1 MEPITNREG
10 KPVLDEATFQ
20 KLLAAAYVLQEHRK
34 DTQPRPEPVA
44 DNHHDADYAT
54 TLGEIVETQQ
64 QILLRHLDLDGAAGL
79 VVEQT
84 QKMTSAAGAAVCM
97 INRDHLVY
105 RAVKGVAAAEMG
117 QAIPTVKALSAQVLA
132 HGAVVRC
139 ADVLTDLQVDAAL
152 AKRAGI
158 ASFIAVPIFHD
169 DQTAGV
175 IELAFSKPYGY
186 GEQDVRT
193 CQLMA
198 GLVTEAITRTSDDQS
213 KKSLTAERDSMLEAL
228 EKLKPQLD
236 RLAKDAE
243 ALSATATPMR
253 PRPTPPAESVRP
265 ISTPP
270 PSAMRRERP
279 ASELNSARTGTEKCS
294 RCGNDIAPQEVYCG
308 NCGTLRTDRSRA
320 DSTASRPNAWD
331 SPSAPAPDGSF
342 APAAEGSRRSFSS
355 NLVDHDVQLPNEVLA
370 LAKETT
376 DDEPPR
382 DVAEELMKL
391 LPPDP
396 DGPGVS
402 SPQVTPPPT
411 PNPPSSIAV
420 AQPVTAP
427 PSPQGSV
434 PYPWTSAADA
444 RAWLNSLGGGEGNAG
459 LAGFLQMHRGDL
471 SLGTA
476 IVALLIA
483 LFWGMSSHRSTQG
496 NPEATNAA
504 RPATTS
510 QTPAAPQAGTA
521 QARPQRRAP
530 QPDPELSWTERALV
544 SLGLADPPTPA
555 QQYEGN
561 PDVSVWVDL
570 RTALYYCP
578 TNDLY
583 GKTEKG
589 QYMTQRQAQIDQFE
603 PASRKV
609 CE

>member
-1 MEPITNREG
+1 MESITNHEG

-20 KLLAAAYVLQEHRK
+20 RLLAAAYVLQEHRK
-34 DTQPRPEPVA
+34 QIQPRPEPVA

-84 QKMTSAAGAAVCM
+84 QKMTAAAGAAVCM
-97 INRDHLVY
+97 VNRDHLVY
-105 RAVKGVAAAEMG
+105 RAVKGTAAAEMG
-117 QAIPTVKALSAQVLA
+117 QAVPCVRALSAQVLA

-158 ASFIAVPIFHD
+158 ACFIAVPIFHD
-169 DQTAGV
+169 DQIAGV

-186 GEQDVRT
+186 AEQDVRT

-213 KKSLTAERDSMLEAL
+213 KKNLTAERDSMLEAL

-243 ALSATATPMR
+243 ALSASATPVRM
-253 PRPTPPAESVRP
+253 RPTPPAEPARA
-265 ISTPP
+265 ISMPL
-270 PSAMRRERP
+270 PSAMRRETTGTPP
-279 ASELNSARTGTEKCS
+279 ASAPRAGKEKCS
-294 RCGNDIAPQEVYCG
+294 RCGNEIAPQEVYCG
-308 NCGTLRTDRSRA
+308 NCGTLRGDRSRT
-320 DSTASRPNAWD
+320 DSTQSRPNAWD
-331 SPSAPAPDGSF
+331 SSSAPTAHDASF
-342 APAAEGSRRSFSS
+342 APAGEDARRSFSS
-355 NLVDHDVQLPNEVLA
+355 NLVDHDVHLPDEVLA
-370 LAKETT
+370 LARETT
-376 DDEPPR
+376 EQEPPH
-382 DVAEELMKL
+382 DVADELMRL

-396 DGPGVS
+396 DGPGL
-402 SPQVTPPPT
+402 SPPHAAPSAPTSLAVTSPVAAA
-411 PNPPSSIAV
+411 AV
-420 AQPVTAP
+420 PV
-427 PSPQGSV
+427 PQAAV

-444 RAWLNSLGGGEGNAG
+444 RAWLNSLGGEQGNAG
-459 LAGFLQMHRGDL
+459 LAAFFRMHRGDL
-471 SLGTA
+471 SLGAA

-483 LFWGMSSHRSTQG
+483 LFWGMSSHRSTPA
-496 NPEATNAA
+496 NSEATDAA
-504 RPATTS
+504 RPTTTS
-510 QTPAAPQAGTA
+510 QSTGAPQAGTA
-521 QARPQRRAP
+521 PVRPQRRAP
-530 QPDPELSWTERALV
+530 QTDPELSWTERALV
-544 SLGLADPPTPA
+544 SLGLADPPPPV
-555 QQYEGN
+555 QQYAGN

-578 TNDLY
+578 NADLY
-583 GKTEKG
+583 GKSEKG
-589 QYMTQRQAQIDQFE
+589 RYMTQRQAQIDQFE